1 MALERTTQYPFDLAR
16 LVAAHLEQTL
26 GGAPDE
32 SVLVRLF
39 EVLYFASLRT
49 DEGRQT
55 LCTVNFVEAQSPTGG
70 DPPPGCAN
78 RWIAFPFASP
88 LPLDLRTLTK
98 LARAADPEVASLN
111 VFADDDGEL
120 HIWGLVDQEPRH
132 GDQLVLTGGSDVQR
146 PGLFQATIS
155 GSGRIGV
162 YRNGTLLGSLA
173 QDSLVEAHYDVLWSG
188 PVHSLLADHLRQY
201 VSEQHPQ
208 LSAECGAPH
217 PAWLERELLLRW
229 LNSLSRILVNVQQYR
244 HGGGLVIVPRVGF
257 DNSNVKY
264 RIHYDRLSRAVVGL
278 VRAHLLRT
286 QTSAALIEAA
296 KAEAPGTLYSTFSS
310 LRTVHLEL
318 EQRKEEVLG
327 CLRFIASLSCVDGV
341 VLLDKSLSVHGFGVE
356 LRTDSNLGEVFMAGD
371 ADAKP
376 ARLRRVEI
384 TQFGTRHRA
393 IMRYCF
399 EHHGSL
405 GFAISQDGGIQ
416 AVMRIGDQLVVWE
429 NIDVALALN
438 AEDFSAASPR
448 RSPILRW
455 FGVRAYR

>member
-1 MALERTTQYPFDLAR
+1 M
-16 LVAAHLEQTL
+16 
-26 GGAPDE
+26 
-32 SVLVRLF
+32 
-39 EVLYFASLRT
+39 
-49 DEGRQT
+49 
-55 LCTVNFVEAQSPTGG
+55 
-70 DPPPGCAN
+70 
-78 RWIAFPFASP
+78 
-88 LPLDLRTLTK
+88 
-98 LARAADPEVASLN
+98 
-111 VFADDDGEL
+111 
-120 HIWGLVDQEPRH
+120 
-132 GDQLVLTGGSDVQR
+132 
-146 PGLFQATIS
+146 
-155 GSGRIGV
+155 
-162 YRNGTLLGSLA
+162 
-173 QDSLVEAHYDVLWSG
+173 
-188 PVHSLLADHLRQY
+188 
-201 VSEQHPQ
+201 
-208 LSAECGAPH
+208 
-217 PAWLERELLLRW
+217 LLRW

-264 RIHYDRLSRAVVGL
+264 RIHYDRLSGAVVGL

-286 QTSAALIEAA
+286 QTSTALIEAA
-296 KAEAPGTLYSTFSS
+296 KAEAPGNLYSTFSS